1 MSARISGSLARRVML
16 TMFVLAAS
24 GVSFAQ
30 DSATAARNLY
40 AAAAYEDALALFD
53 RLRAGGSAQSDPGSV
68 EQYRA
73 YCLLALGRE
82 AEAVR
87 VIEGIV
93 EAQPQFEPASAD
105 ISPRVRLLF
114 QQVRQRVLPRISQ
127 QAYTDAKAAFD
138 RKEYEAASHQFD
150 RVLSLLTDPDLVEAS
165 SRPPLSDLRSL
176 ATGFRDL
183 SVANTPPP
191 PPLAPAPAPEVPAPP
206 PPVRVYGPTDTTVVP
221 PVVLRQALPPLPR
234 GVVIGGRVGVDVLID
249 EAGAVERVSLRGTVD
264 PSYASVALETAKD
277 WRYKPATLDGVPVK
291 YRKVVQVNVQR
302 PPA

>member
-1 MSARISGSLARRVML
+1 MSALNRGSLGRRVMV
-16 TMFVLAAS
+16 TVIALAVS
-24 GVSFAQ
+24 GVALAQ
-30 DSATAARNLY
+30 DNATAARGLY

-53 RLRAGGSAQSDPGSV
+53 KLHTTGANSSDPDGV

-82 AEAVR
+82 PEAVR
-87 VIEGIV
+87 VIEAIV
-93 EAQPQFEPASAD
+93 EAQPQFEPASAE
-105 ISPRVRLLF
+105 ISPRVQLVF
-114 QQVRQRVLPRISQ
+114 QQVRQRMLPRISQ
-127 QAYTDAKAAFD
+127 QAYADAKAAFD

-150 RVLSLLTDPDLVEAS
+150 RVLSLLADPDLAESA
-165 SRPPLSDLRSL
+165 SRPPLSDLRALS
-176 ATGFRDL
+176 TGFRDL

-191 PPLAPAPAPEVPAPP
+191 PPPPAPAPETPAPP
-206 PPVRVYGPTDTTVVP
+206 PARVYGPSDTKVVP
-221 PVVLRQALPPLPR
+221 PVVIRQALPPLPR
-234 GVVIGGRVGVDVLID
+234 GVMLAGRVGVDVLID
-249 EAGAVERVSLRGTVD
+249 EAGGVERVALRGTVD

>member
-1 MSARISGSLARRVML
+1 MSAGTSGSLARRVML
-16 TMFVLAAS
+16 TMLALAAS
-24 GVSFAQ
+24 GVSSAQ
-30 DSATAARNLY
+30 DSGTAARNLY

-53 RLRAGGSAQSDPGSV
+53 KLHTAGSNASDPGGI

-82 AEAVR
+82 TEAVH

-105 ISPRVRLLF
+105 ISPRVRLVF
-114 QQVRQRVLPRISQ
+114 QQVRQRVLPRIAQ
-127 QAYTDAKAAFD
+127 QAYADAKAAFD

-150 RVLSLLTDPDLVEAS
+150 RVLSLLADPDLAEAS
-165 SRPPLSDLRSL
+165 NRSPLSDLRAL

-191 PPLAPAPAPEVPAPP
+191 PPPPPAPAAPATP

-221 PVVLRQALPPLPR
+221 PVVIRQALPPLPR
-234 GVVIGGRVGVDVLID
+234 GVVLGGRVGVDVLID
-249 EAGAVERVSLRGTVD
+249 ETGAVERVALRGTVD